1 MLSTANISSQ
11 VKNNFQILL
20 TIYILLL
27 GLLVTI
33 AVVAEHYKIPVSWFT
48 RDPTVTLKGPPYVGF
63 ISNIGML
70 VWSFTAAICVFS
82 AIIFHKN
89 NQLEV
94 AKYLLCSGLLTLLLL
109 IDDMFMLH
117 DSFFPNFL
125 KIPEKLVYL
134 SYVILV
140 LGYLIR
146 FRKEIIK
153 NEYVILFIAFF
164 FFGFSVLSDMFLPQ
178 QGMEFLFEDGL
189 KLFGIVTWFI
199 FFFKTCLSNYVSSH
213 SQMRD

>member
-1 MLSTANISSQ
+1 MLSISNISNQ
-11 VKNNFQILL
+11 IKNNVQILV
-20 TIYILLL
+20 TIYILLF

-33 AVVAEHYKIPVSWFT
+33 AVVAEHYKIPIGWFT
-48 RDPTVTLKGPPYVGF
+48 RDPTVILKGPPYVGF

-82 AIIFHKN
+82 AITSHKN

-134 SYVILV
+134 TYAILV

-189 KLFGIVTWFI
+189 KIFGIVTWFI
-199 FFFKTCLSNYVSSH
+199 FFFKTCLSHNTPSH
-213 SQMRD
+213 SQTMD